1 MQPRQILFSCVLPA
15 ALAFPAFAAP
25 YENLLGKAA
34 GYLVGTRA
42 NWFYDESVRVGLFSN
57 AEPFAAE
64 RSALW
69 RRIAAKSGSS

>member
-1 MQPRQILFSCVLPA
+1 
-15 ALAFPAFAAP
+15 
-25 YENLLGKAA
+25 LLGKAA

-69 RRIAAKSGSS
+69 RRIAAKSGSW